1 MFLFPARGTPRER
14 SGYALEGLRRRPEL
28 DEARSRPGA
37 RRRSP
42 RSPDGAVR
50 PAVLTVATMM
60 AIQVMVSLSV
70 LSLGV
75 MMPAVAAELAID
87 AKLVGL
93 FTSLT
98 FIVAAILALAAAGP
112 IVRFG
117 AVRVCQAA
125 MLLAAIGLACNA
137 LASVA
142 ATVVAVLFLGA
153 AQGPMNPAS
162 SHILAQRVPRAHF
175 GLVFSVKQTGTPIG
189 FALAG
194 LLFPALIAVAGW
206 RGASLIAA
214 GMLALAAVLLEPL
227 RTRLDVSVGAGGP
240 TSGIGRSIVFVVR
253 HRQLR
258 VLAGSAF
265 VYVVAQLTFTFYLVT
280 YLYQQCGLSIAQG
293 GGLLALSQIVGAGL
307 RLASGGMG
315 DRVPRM
321 RLLGWTGLGMAAGC
335 VAVGLLGPQ
344 SPFWQIALIVTAYGA
359 IVISWNGTSLAEFAH
374 LSPPGQTAA
383 LAAVQT
389 SLSLL
394 GAVIGPP
401 AFALLAS
408 LFGYRVGFWAMA
420 VLVLAAAVW
429 QIAAAARPASPP

>member
-1 MFLFPARGTPRER
+1 M
-14 SGYALEGLRRRPEL
+14 
-28 DEARSRPGA
+28 
-37 RRRSP
+37 
-42 RSPDGAVR
+42 R
-50 PAVLTVATMM
+50 PALLAVGTTM
-60 AIQVMVSLSV
+60 AIQVMISLAV

-98 FIVAAILALAAAGP
+98 FVVAAILALAAAGP

-117 AVRVCQAA
+117 AVRVSQAA
-125 MLLAAIGLACNA
+125 LLLAATGLACNA
-137 LASVA
+137 LAAVA

-162 SHILAQRVPRAHF
+162 SHILAQRVPRERF

-194 LLFPALIAVAGW
+194 LLFPALIGLVGW

-214 GMLALAAVLLEPL
+214 AGLVLAAILVEPL
-227 RTRLDVSVGAGGP
+227 RTRLDVAVGADGP
-240 TSGIGRSIVFVVR
+240 RAGIRRSIAFVLG
-253 HRQLR
+253 HPALR

-293 GGLLALSQIVGAGL
+293 GALLALSQIAGAGL
-307 RLASGGMG
+307 RLASGGLG
-315 DRVPRM
+315 DRLPRLA
-321 RLLGWTGLGMAAGC
+321 LLGWSGIVMAAGC
-335 VAVGLLGPQ
+335 VALGLLGSQ
-344 SPFWQIALIVTAYGA
+344 SAYWQIALVVTAHGA
-359 IVISWNGTSLAEFAH
+359 VVISWNGTSLAEFAH

-389 SLSLL
+389 ALSLL
-394 GAVIGPP
+394 GAVVGPP
-401 AFALLAS
+401 AFALLAA
-408 LFGYRVGFWAMA
+408 LFSYRVAFWAMA
-420 VLVLAAAVW
+420 ALVLAAALW
-429 QIAAAARPASPP
+429 QIAASRRTASPA